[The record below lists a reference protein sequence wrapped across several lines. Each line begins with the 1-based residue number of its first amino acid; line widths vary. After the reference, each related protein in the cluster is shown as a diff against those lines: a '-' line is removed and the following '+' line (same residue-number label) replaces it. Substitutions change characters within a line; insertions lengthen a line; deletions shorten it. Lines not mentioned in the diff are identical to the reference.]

1 MDNFTLFYYKFI
13 KDNVFDDNYWQN
25 QINSP
30 KVKAWSGL
38 AFEKVCLEHISEIKK
53 ALGISGVYTEI
64 NQWQCKKNLDE
75 GIFGSQIDLLI
86 VRKDQIIN
94 LCEMKYSETDYLVD
108 SDFDRNMRKKIS
120 DFTNLTKTKYAIHP
134 TLITTY
140 DVVEN
145 SYSKEIQSVIKS
157 DDLFM

>member
-1 MDNFTLFYYKFI
+1 M
-13 KDNVFDDNYWQN
+13 
-25 QINSP
+25 
-30 KVKAWSGL
+30 
-38 AFEKVCLEHISEIKK
+38 
-53 ALGISGVYTEI
+53 